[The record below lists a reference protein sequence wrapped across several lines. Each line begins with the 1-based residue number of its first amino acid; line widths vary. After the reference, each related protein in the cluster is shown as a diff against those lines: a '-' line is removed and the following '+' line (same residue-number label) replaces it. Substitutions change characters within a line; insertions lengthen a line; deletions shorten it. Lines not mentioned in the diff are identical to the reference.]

1 MEKNSFKQS
10 MDKMLQEVFNELG
23 KDSKSKKDLPI
34 ITKNVIEILV
44 SLNQRIEEQKER
56 LNKTE
61 KVLKVVVRELK
72 KVKPTL
78 NKKG

>member
-1 MEKNSFKQS
+1 MEKNLFKQS
-10 MDKMLQEVFNELG
+10 MDEILQELFNKLG